1 MQAMGQH
8 MDFAVCPGHHVP
20 VHPDK
25 PVALVECHTHFRP
38 APQSARYFCR
48 RFFVSVIDLSAK
60 RIYVNKADIF
70 SCNR

>member
-25 PVALVECHTHFRP
+25 PVALVECHTHFRQLP
-38 APQSARYFCR
+38 VGALFLPT
-48 RFFVSVIDLSAK
+48 FFRVCDRLISETDL
-60 RIYVNKADIF
+60 
-70 SCNR
+70 CQ